1 MAPGIR
7 MEKFS
12 SRCRQRPVRMQ
23 VMVKSARR
31 YLAEFTADRRDT
43 ACLVCHEILGVAQPL
58 GCHQPRAAALAAT
71 STAGRDAFTD
81 ALSDQVAFHIGE
93 GRLDPQEG
101 TTCRCCG
108 IELTLEGAKNDPAA

>member
-23 VMVKSARR
+23 VMVKGARR

-43 ACLVCHEILGVAQPL
+43 ACLVCHEILGVAQPP
-58 GCHQPRAAALAAT
+58 GCLPPRAAALADT
-71 STAGRDAFTD
+71 STAGCAACTD
-81 ALSDQVAFHIGE
+81 AQSDQGALHIGD
-93 GRLDPQEG
+93 GRPDPQEG
-101 TTCRCCG
+101 TTCRRS
-108 IELTLEGAKNDPAA
+108 